1 MKNDN
6 SERGQKFSTVIRNLC
21 SPIFRKKPEYTIF
34 LDWDKVVGRLA
45 NFCSPLKISIPTGI
59 LYLQV
64 ERGAVF
70 EVQYSEAKILN
81 MVNSYLGKKAFRRIV
96 IKQKNKYSEKEAKT
110 NNIFTKMEFNID
122 DKSVEEQLNKLWNY
136 IK

>member
-6 SERGQKFSTVIRNLC
+6 GERGQKFSKVIRNLC
-21 SPIFRKKPEYTIF
+21 SPILRKKPEYIIF
-34 LDWDKVVGRLA
+34 LDWDNIVGSLA
-45 NFCSPLKISIPTGI
+45 HLCSPLKISISTGI

-64 ERGAVF
+64 ERGAIF
-70 EVQYSEAKILN
+70 EVQYSEAKILA
-81 MVNSYLGKKAFRRIV
+81 MVNSYLGKKLFTRII

-110 NNIFTKMEFNID
+110 NNIFTKMEFNIND
-122 DKSVEEQLNKLWNY
+122 QSVEEQLNRLWNC

>member
-6 SERGQKFSTVIRNLC
+6 SKRGQKFSTVVRNLC
-21 SPIFRKKPEYTIF
+21 SPILCKKPEYTIF
-34 LDWDKVVGRLA
+34 LDWDKVVGHLA
-45 NFCSPLKISIPTGI
+45 DFCSPLKISIPTGI
-59 LYLQV
+59 LYLHV
-64 ERGAVF
+64 ERGAIF
-70 EVQYSEAKILN
+70 EVQYSETKILN
-81 MVNSYLGKKAFRRIV
+81 MVNSYIGKKLFKRIV

-122 DKSVEEQLNKLWNY
+122 DKSVEEQLNRLWNC